1 MQTLLRLLDC
11 KLSTDRQDATFVRWA
26 FLIAGGALIP
36 LGLRAATRF
45 TESNDQLVIA
55 VLVVAIVALQFV
67 MMGLL
72 APRVMLRN
80 DA

>member
-1 MQTLLRLLDC
+1 MKTLLRFLNR

-26 FLIAGGALIP
+26 FLIAGLALFP

-45 TESNDQLVIA
+45 TESNGQLVIA
-55 VLVVAIVALQFV
+55 VLAAAILAMQFV
-67 MMGLL
+67 MIGLL